1 MSLRWFLLVLLVAY
15 GVSVFAAVENFNEL
29 VHEAVRD
36 QHTLEAEL
44 QNQLGINN
52 EKTLGFI
59 TENDSVAPKSFKIRL
74 IK

>member
-59 TENDSVAPKSFKIRL
+59 TENDSVAPKGFKIRL
-74 IK
+74 IN

>member
-1 MSLRWFLLVLLVAY
+1 MSLRWVLLVLLVAY
-15 GVSVFAAVENFNEL
+15 RVSVFASIENFNEL

-52 EKTLGFI
+52 EKTLRFI
-59 TENDSVAPKSFKIRL
+59 TENDSVAPKGFKIRL